1 MKKIVCFL
9 LCLVFLPVL
18 SSCKKDSES
27 RNLVNLYLT
36 FNEDMTVDGVMEYV
50 FTSPENDL
58 STCVFNLYPNAFKG
72 SSPVYESDFLSAY
85 PNGFSKGYIDILS
98 VKEGGEKA
106 SFTVNG
112 INEQTL
118 TVFLTKQLKKGEKS
132 SVYIEFR
139 TVLPNAYHRFG
150 YGDDTVNLSGFYPTP
165 CIYENGEFIVN
176 AYYPAG
182 DPFYSECKDYVV
194 TLSVPSAY
202 SVASSLTPTGTVWSG
217 GETEYSYER
226 KNVRE
231 IAFVLSKKF
240 EIAKCDHNGV
250 EISYYYYDDENPEK
264 TLETAKQSLEYYSNE
279 YYKYPY
285 GEYVV
290 CEGDFLYGGME
301 YPCLSLISDSAYSE
315 RDYVVAHET
324 AHQWFYGIVGV
335 NQSEIGYLDEGLTE
349 YLTISFLSDRGD
361 GDYGEYVKTAKR
373 EYLDVKNALLYQ
385 GVTTPPVMERN
396 LKDFSSEAEY
406 VMIAYKRSLIAIDG
420 LKGYVGDKKFKKALK
435 KFVSEKA
442 FSNATTDDFISVFD
456 KKKRGAGKFFKDFV
470 QGKAEVIY

>member
-1 MKKIVCFL
+1 M
-9 LCLVFLPVL
+9 
-18 SSCKKDSES
+18 
-27 RNLVNLYLT
+27 
-36 FNEDMTVDGVMEYV
+36 
-50 FTSPENDL
+50 
-58 STCVFNLYPNAFKG
+58 
-72 SSPVYESDFLSAY
+72 
-85 PNGFSKGYIDILS
+85 
-98 VKEGGEKA
+98 
-106 SFTVNG
+106 
-112 INEQTL
+112 
-118 TVFLTKQLKKGEKS
+118 
-132 SVYIEFR
+132 
-139 TVLPNAYHRFG
+139 
-150 YGDDTVNLSGFYPTP
+150 
-165 CIYENGEFIVN
+165 
-176 AYYPAG
+176 
-182 DPFYSECKDYVV
+182 
-194 TLSVPSAY
+194 
-202 SVASSLTPTGTVWSG
+202 PTGTVWSG

-240 EIAKCDHNGV
+240 EIAKCNHNGV

-373 EYLDVKNALLYQ
+373 EYLDVKNALVYQ

-396 LKDFSSEAEY
+396 LKDFSSEIEY